1 MKEEEEEA
9 SGVEEGSGP
18 RGFQAWPGLEFLEF
32 LPGTVI
38 SPRQKVTEQ
47 LCLCYRSFRKDF
59 SCFFLS
65 FLFLLF
71 SFLLP

>member
-47 LCLCYRSFRKDF
+47 LCLCYRGFRKDF